1 MSSFI
6 WLLTSFSKEYSSTL
20 SYSLIYD
27 KIPQNKL
34 LQNDYQIQVKITL
47 KGTGFQLISEKLS
60 SRKLILDVPKLSQN
74 EKSEHYF
81 LINNRLNE
89 IQTQI
94 KSNLSIVNF
103 DKDTIL
109 LNLSSLAT
117 KTIFIKPVLDIS
129 YHAGY
134 DLIDNIKIE
143 PESLSISGSNSDIGS
158 LNFLKTETLV
168 LNDVK
173 EDFSEN
179 IKILIPK
186 GNNLKVSEKNVTISA
201 KIDRFTEGTLK
212 IPYTITNLPDS
223 IKLTTLQKEIEIKY
237 VVPLKKFNTINKELL
252 KVECDYLE
260 SINNDIN
267 YLIPKLIS
275 KPKQIKSF
283 RILPSKIDFLIR
295 K

>member
-34 LQNDYQIQVKITL
+34 LQNDYQSQVKITL

-179 IKILIPK
+179 IKILIPE